1 MKNGTA
7 FLGGPDCET
16 TSDMTWV
23 RFLMEW
29 SIFKHELPP
38 TNHPLPQKT
47 SSMHPLQGGGKAEDL
62 NGCRAVMEAQSGLD
76 HFTLGQKRKEC
87 RTNCAV
93 LSPLT
98 CGSNQFLHCSIHK
111 VQRTKTELRKAS
123 KSVCLIC
130 AKQPSIS
137 EGKLV
142 HHSFTARQSLHSKSA
157 KSKAFECTG
166 CTSLECRG
174 SAGVKCLFM
183 ELHFKKIIPAQTPN
197 TMERYEP
204 FPQFVKPIQT
214 ILISTF
220 IIDIQR
226 QDTNI
231 NQQYELGISW
241 VSMHTVNGE
250 TKTKDC
256 DCGLYRVVCQHVDLT
271 LLYSRC

>member
-93 LSPLT
+93 LSHLT
-98 CGSNQFLHCSIHK
+98 YGSNPFLHCSIHK

-166 CTSLECRG
+166 CSSLECRG

-183 ELHFKKIIPAQTPN
+183 ELHFNKSYQHRPQIAWKGMSHFRSVLNRFKIYKFQPV
-197 TMERYEP
+197 R
-204 FPQFVKPIQT
+204 
-214 ILISTF
+214 
-220 IIDIQR
+220 
-226 QDTNI
+226 
-231 NQQYELGISW
+231 
-241 VSMHTVNGE
+241 
-250 TKTKDC
+250 KTHK
-256 DCGLYRVVCQHVDLT
+256 YK
-271 LLYSRC
+271 YKI